1 MFRVAL
7 TAKKIL
13 GTMNYA
19 EVQGASKDLVRS
31 YLS

>member
-1 MFRVAL
+1 MVEVEL

-19 EVQGASKDLVRS
+19 EVQGASKELVRS
-31 YLS
+31 SLS